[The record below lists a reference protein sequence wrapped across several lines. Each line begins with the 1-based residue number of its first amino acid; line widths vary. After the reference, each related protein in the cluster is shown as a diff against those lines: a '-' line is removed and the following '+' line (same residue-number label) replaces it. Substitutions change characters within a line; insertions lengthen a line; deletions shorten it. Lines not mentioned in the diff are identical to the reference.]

1 MKKNKFF
8 EKSALTI
15 SCIMFAASV
24 IMALFTLLN
33 FDAYSRKHYQQV
45 QAYASEKNFIQTN
58 CSYNT
63 TDGVT
68 GTEKQVLDLSKEI
81 AKLEQKRAT
90 LNRSLE
96 KAKSDRDKN
105 YGMVAGLS
113 YQPSQSLNEMIN
125 LEKKISK
132 VDHQITAL
140 SNKKEMMSHQMAQ
153 NR

>member
-1 MKKNKFF
+1 MKKNRFL

-15 SCIMFAASV
+15 SCFMFAASV
-24 IMALFTLLN
+24 IMAIFTLLN

-45 QAYASEKNFIQTN
+45 QAYANEKNAIQSN
-58 CSYNT
+58 SSYNT
-63 TDGVT
+63 TDGVACN
-68 GTEKQVLDLSKEI
+68 EKQVLDLSKEI
-81 AKLEQKRAT
+81 AKLEQKMAT
-90 LNRSLE
+90 LKSSLE

-113 YQPSQSLNEMIN
+113 YQPSQSLNEVIN

-132 VDHQITAL
+132 VDHQLTAL
-140 SNKKEMMSHQMAQ
+140 NNKKEMMNHQMAQ

>member
-1 MKKNKFF
+1 MKKYKFF

-15 SCIMFAASV
+15 SAFMFAVSV
-24 IMALFTLLN
+24 IMAIFTLLN
-33 FDAYSRKHYQQV
+33 FDAYSKKHYQQV
-45 QAYASEKNFIQTN
+45 QAYVSEKNFIQTN
-58 CSYNT
+58 SSYNT
-63 TDGVT
+63 TDGVA
-68 GTEKQVLDLSKEI
+68 GTEKQVWDLSKEI
-81 AKLEQKRAT
+81 AKLEQKRTT

-113 YQPSQSLNEMIN
+113 YQPSQSLNEVIN

-140 SNKKEMMSHQMAQ
+140 SNKKEMMNHQMAQ

>member
-1 MKKNKFF
+1 MKKNNFLK
-8 EKSALTI
+8 KSALTI
-15 SCIMFAASV
+15 SAFMFAASV
-24 IMALFTLLN
+24 IMAIFTLLN
-33 FDAYSRKHYQQV
+33 FDAYSRKHYQQL
-45 QAYASEKNFIQTN
+45 QAYASDKNVIQTN

-63 TDGVT
+63 TDGVASN
-68 GTEKQVLDLSKEI
+68 EKQVLDLSKEI

-90 LNRSLE
+90 LKSSLE

-105 YGMVAGLS
+105 YGMVAGLT
-113 YQPSQSLNEMIN
+113 YQPSQSLNEVIN

-140 SNKKEMMSHQMAQ
+140 SNKKEMMNHQMAQ